1 MSLRSVTLIVAMIVF
16 FFFFSSRRR
25 HTRWPRDWSSDVC
38 SSDLLPA
45 NQCTNG
51 IGIGSLRHQ
60 PRAKPMIEVACL
72 ILEQRSE
79 ERRVGKSVD
88 LGGRRI
94 NKKKKKSRE
103 VQQYVEQKNNDAR
116 QSDDRERRS

>member
-72 ILEQRSE
+72 ILEQQRRSVVNGDE
-79 ERRVGKSVD
+79 NIEGAVVVEIPNRHAA
-88 LGGRRI
+88 RRI
-94 NKKKKKSRE
+94 GP
-103 VQQYVEQKNNDAR
+103 
-116 QSDDRERRS
+116 